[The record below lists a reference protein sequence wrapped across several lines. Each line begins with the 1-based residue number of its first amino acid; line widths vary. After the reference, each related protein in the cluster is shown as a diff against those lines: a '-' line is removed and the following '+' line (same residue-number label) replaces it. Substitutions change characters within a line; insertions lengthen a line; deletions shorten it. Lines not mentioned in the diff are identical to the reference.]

1 MEFKEK
7 KSIYIQIAD
16 FFFDN
21 ILKKIWQKEDKI
33 PSVRE
38 MAVQLEVNP
47 NTVMRAYAHLQ
58 DKGVIYNKRGIGYF
72 VSPQAENEVKAMKK
86 EDFMSNALPEF
97 YKIVKLLDIDFR
109 ELAEGY
115 KDFLKKELNNEDK
128 H

>member
-16 FFFDN
+16 HFSDN
-21 ILKKIWQKEDKI
+21 ILKGIWQKEDRI

-58 DKGVIYNKRGIGYF
+58 DKSVIYNRRGIGYF
-72 VSPQAENEVKAMKK
+72 VTPEAEKEVKAMKK
-86 EDFMSNALPEF
+86 EDFMNHTLPEF
-97 YKIVKLLDIDFR
+97 YKLIKLLDIDMK
-109 ELAEGY
+109 ELTQGY
-115 KDFLKKELNNEDK
+115 KEFLKQEE
-128 H
+128 HHEE